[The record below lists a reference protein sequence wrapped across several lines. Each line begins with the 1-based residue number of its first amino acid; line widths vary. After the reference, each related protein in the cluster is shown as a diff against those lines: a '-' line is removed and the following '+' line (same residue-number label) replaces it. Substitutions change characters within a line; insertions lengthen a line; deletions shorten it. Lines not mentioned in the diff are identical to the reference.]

1 MPDGVLWP
9 ETRTWVGGG
18 VGSEKAIRKEEEMIG
33 KRRGE

>member
-1 MPDGVLWP
+1 MAGDKDM
-9 ETRTWVGGG
+9 GGG